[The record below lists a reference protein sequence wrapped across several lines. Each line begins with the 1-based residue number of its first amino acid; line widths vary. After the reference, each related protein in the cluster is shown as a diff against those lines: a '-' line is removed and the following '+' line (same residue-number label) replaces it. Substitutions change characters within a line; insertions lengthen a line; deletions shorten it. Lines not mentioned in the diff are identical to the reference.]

1 MNQPITHIKSVHIR
15 GLWGRSDANFDWELN
30 ADVNVLS
37 GDNGSGKSTILRLIG
52 NLLQG
57 NSIEDK
63 FEKFDIIFN
72 NNKRLTFEWE
82 KEIVEKVIDYVQEEA
97 VKYVQKKKVKAIT
110 SDKYQFVK
118 ETVETTENNQE
129 FEQLIP
135 SVFIANSETQALP
148 KEVLQKFN
156 DNINTNLDWEIDK
169 LQRQFAD
176 YQITIG
182 KRVIER
188 LEKGENDVKKI
199 TLPKNTFFNIID
211 NLFQDTNK
219 RIDRNANDIQ
229 FWQNENHL
237 ISPYQLSSG
246 EKQMLILL
254 LTALV
259 QDNQAAITILDEPEM
274 SLHSDWRKELI
285 TDLRK
290 LNPNMQL
297 IIATHSPFII
307 MDGWR
312 DTVAEMWKIKT
323 T

>member
-1 MNQPITHIKSVHIR
+1 MNQPITHIKSVHIK

-52 NLLQG
+52 NLLISQFSDVRFERFYIVF
-57 NSIEDK
+57 NNDNKTEFYVDRNPSNDKIEQLGFNFSDEK
-63 FEKFDIIFN
+63 GDHDSAFNKTEKFPH
-72 NNKRLTFEWE
+72 
-82 KEIVEKVIDYVQEEA
+82 
-97 VKYVQKKKVKAIT
+97 IT
-110 SDKYQFVK
+110 
-118 ETVETTENNQE
+118 
-129 FEQLIP
+129 
-135 SVFIANSETQALP
+135 FIANAEIPVIEKET
-148 KEVLQKFN
+148 LQKFN

-169 LQRQFAD
+169 LQRKFAD

-199 TLPKNTFFNIID
+199 TLPKNTFFNLID

-259 QDNQAAITILDEPEM
+259 QDNQVAITILDEPEM
-274 SLHSDWRKELI
+274 SLHSDWQKELI